1 MPSVPL
7 NTPVFELGLSTKT
20 ANCLVRAGINTL
32 QDLLVKR
39 ETAKRL
45 QHTVQQAGKKTQ
57 DEVDRNM
64 DRLERLAGPEGL
76 AAMVMES

>member
-1 MPSVPL
+1 MSVPL
-7 NTPVFELGLSTKT
+7 DTPVHELGLSTQT
-20 ANCLVRAGINTL
+20 ANCLVRGGIRTL
-32 QDLLVKR
+32 RDLLVKR

-45 QHTVQQAGKKTQ
+45 QYHVIRAGKKVQ
-57 DEVDRNM
+57 EEIDRNM